1 MIIRK
6 WQYSDNLPI
15 SKIEKQCFSDPWT
28 HEMISDTFMQNN
40 FLGYVAEEGGEIIGY
55 IALTYC
61 LDEAEINIIAV
72 VDACRR
78 KGIATKLLNETY
90 KALKELKVKVVFL
103 EVSRSNE
110 SAQSL
115 YEKHGFTY
123 VGVRPNYYKGSE
135 DALVMSKILKE

>member
-6 WQYSDNLPI
+6 WLYSDNLPI
-15 SKIEKQCFSDPWT
+15 SKIEKQCMKDPWT
-28 HEMISDTFMQNN
+28 LQMLSDTFMQNN
-40 FLGYVAEEGGEIIGY
+40 FLGFVAEEDGVVVGY

-72 VDACRR
+72 VDSFRR
-78 KGIATKLLNETY
+78 KGVATMLLNETY
-90 KALKELKVKVVFL
+90 KVLKQLKVKVVFL
-103 EVSRSNE
+103 EVRRSNE
-110 SAQSL
+110 GAQSL

-123 VGVRPNYYKGSE
+123 IGVRPYYYKGRE